1 MRARPLLSSALL
13 SGLAAFALAACGPT
27 EPDTSG
33 IADAELSEQAS
44 YVIGF
49 GFGDNL
55 RQNVERDSVDLDFDL
70 IMQGLREGYRGDSS
84 RLSDEEVNEVMRAF
98 QEEVTAQITARE
110 ERQAAVARERN
121 VAEADSFLAAN
132 ATAEG
137 VQTTDCGLQYV
148 VLEEGDGLT
157 PGPDDVVQV
166 NYEGRFINGEVFDS
180 SYKRGQPAEFP
191 VGGVISGW
199 TEALQLMEVGSKYRL
214 HVPPA
219 LAYGEN
225 APPNIGPNRLLV
237 FDVELLGIEDG
248 N

>member
-1 MRARPLLSSALL
+1 MRARPLLSSVLL

-55 RQNVERDSVDLDFDL
+55 RQNIERDSVDLDFDL
-70 IMQGLREGYRGDSS
+70 IMQGVREGYRGDSS
-84 RLSDEEVNEVMRAF
+84 RLSDEEVREVMQAF
-98 QEEVTAQITARE
+98 QEEVTAQVAARE
-110 ERQAAVARERN
+110 ARESAVARERN

-132 ATAEG
+132 ASAEG
-137 VQTTDCGLQYV
+137 VQTTDSGLQYV
-148 VLEEGDGLT
+148 VLQEGDGPT
-157 PGPDDVVQV
+157 PSPEDVVRV
-166 NYEGRFINGEVFDS
+166 NYEGRFVNGEVFDS
-180 SYKRGQPAEFP
+180 SYQRGQPAQFP

-199 TEALQLMEVGSKYRL
+199 TEALQLMQVGSKYRL

-225 APPNIGPNRLLV
+225 APPNIGPNRLLI
-237 FDVELLGIEDG
+237 FDVELLGIEGGD
-248 N
+248 

>member
-55 RQNVERDSVDLDFDL
+55 RQNIERDSVDLDFDL

-84 RLSDEEVNEVMRAF
+84 RLSDEEVSEVMRSF

-110 ERQAAVARERN
+110 ERESAVARERN

-132 ATAEG
+132 ANAEG
-137 VQTTDCGLQYV
+137 VQTTDSGLQYV
-148 VLEEGDGLT
+148 VLQEGDGPT
-157 PGPDDVVQV
+157 PSQDDVVRV
-166 NYEGRFINGEVFDS
+166 NYEGRFVNGEVFDAS
-180 SYKRGQPAEFP
+180 ARRGQPAQFP

-199 TEALQLMEVGSKYRL
+199 TEALQLMQVGSKYRL

-225 APPNIGPNRLLV
+225 APPNIGPNRLLI
-237 FDVELLGIEDG
+237 FDVELLGIEGG